1 MVLKGRKGNVKEKES
16 LKRNLTSGFLI
27 NTRNRDTGSLHRT
40 FQTKMWLFESMAKF
54 YIKNM
59 VCDRCKAAVK
69 KSLDGLK
76 INYKSV
82 ELGEVETDIEPT
94 TDQLNQLK
102 TAIESQGF
110 EWIET
115 RNARV
120 VSQIKKSIMD
130 WVRNEEVKKTKMSI
144 HLSETLH
151 KDYASI
157 SNLFSEIES
166 TTIEQYFI
174 HQKIELTKELL
185 VYDELSLT
193 QIADRLGYSSV
204 AHLSNQF
211 KKVTGLT
218 PKHFK
223 NIGAEK
229 RVSLDKV

>member
-1 MVLKGRKGNVKEKES
+1 
-16 LKRNLTSGFLI
+16 
-27 NTRNRDTGSLHRT
+27 
-40 FQTKMWLFESMAKF
+40 
-54 YIKNM
+54 M

-69 KSLDGLK
+69 KSLAELGID
-76 INYKSV
+76 YSSV
-82 ELGEVETDIEPT
+82 ELGEVETNIELT
-94 TDQLNQLK
+94 YQQLDQFRE
-102 TAIESQGF
+102 AIESQGF
-110 EWIET
+110 ELIET
-115 RNARV
+115 RNARI
-120 VSQIKKSIMD
+120 VSQIKKSILD
-130 WVRNEEVKKTKMSI
+130 WVRSEDIKKTKLSA
-144 HLSETLH
+144 HLSESLH
-151 KDYASI
+151 KDYASL

-174 HQKIELTKELL
+174 HLKIELVKELL

>member
-1 MVLKGRKGNVKEKES
+1 MK
-16 LKRNLTSGFLI
+16 
-27 NTRNRDTGSLHRT
+27 
-40 FQTKMWLFESMAKF
+40 LFASMARL

-59 VCDRCKAAVK
+59 VCDRCVAAVK
-69 KSLDGLK
+69 KSLDELK
-76 INYKSV
+76 INYGSIT
-82 ELGEVETDIEPT
+82 LGEVETIGEYADY
-94 TDQLNQLK
+94 QLNQFKEL
-102 TAIESQGF
+102 IEAQGF
-110 EWIET
+110 ELIET

-120 VSQIKKSIMD
+120 VSQIKKSILD
-130 WVRNEEVKKTKMSI
+130 WVRSEGVKKTK
-144 HLSETLH
+144 LSVYLAEALH
-151 KDYASI
+151 KDYASL

-174 HQKIELTKELL
+174 HQKIELAKELL

-223 NIGAEK
+223 NRGAEK

>member
-1 MVLKGRKGNVKEKES
+1 
-16 LKRNLTSGFLI
+16 
-27 NTRNRDTGSLHRT
+27 
-40 FQTKMWLFESMAKF
+40 
-54 YIKNM
+54 M

-69 KSLDGLK
+69 KSLDEVR
-76 INYKSV
+76 INYSSI
-82 ELGEVETDIEPT
+82 ELGEVETNNELT
-94 TDQLNQLK
+94 SQQLDK
-102 TAIESQGF
+102 FKEVIESQGF
-110 EWIET
+110 ELIET
-115 RNARV
+115 RNARII
-120 VSQIKKSIMD
+120 SQIKKSILD
-130 WVRNEEVKKTKMSI
+130 WVRNEDIKKTK
-144 HLSETLH
+144 LSVYLAESLH
-151 KDYASI
+151 KDYASL

-174 HQKIELTKELL
+174 HQKIELVKELL

>member
-1 MVLKGRKGNVKEKES
+1 M
-16 LKRNLTSGFLI
+16 
-27 NTRNRDTGSLHRT
+27 
-40 FQTKMWLFESMAKF
+40 QLFASMAKL

-69 KSLDGLK
+69 KSLDELK
-76 INYKSV
+76 IGYNSV
-82 ELGEVETDIEPT
+82 ELGEVETDEELAADQCNRFKEDIEA
-94 TDQLNQLK
+94 K
-102 TAIESQGF
+102 GF
-110 EWIET
+110 ELIET
-115 RNARV
+115 RNARM
-120 VSQIKKSIMD
+120 VSQIKKSILD
-130 WVRNEEVKKTKMSI
+130 WVRDKESRKTKLSVY
-144 HLSETLH
+144 LSEALH
-151 KDYASI
+151 KDYSSL

-166 TTIEQYFI
+166 TTIERYVI
-174 HQKIELTKELL
+174 HQKIELAKELL

-193 QIADRLGYSSV
+193 QIADRLGYSNV

>member
-1 MVLKGRKGNVKEKES
+1 M
-16 LKRNLTSGFLI
+16 
-27 NTRNRDTGSLHRT
+27 
-40 FQTKMWLFESMAKF
+40 MAKL

-59 VCDRCKAAVK
+59 VCDRCKAAVA
-69 KSLDGLK
+69 KSLDELR
-76 INYKSV
+76 IDYVTV
-82 ELGEVETDIEPT
+82 ELGEVEVATELTSI
-94 TDQLNQLK
+94 QLENFK
-102 TAIESQGF
+102 DAIEVQGF
-110 EWIET
+110 ELIET
-115 RNARV
+115 RNART
-120 VSQIKKSIMD
+120 VSQIKKLILD
-130 WVRNEEVKKTKMSI
+130 LVRSDEVRKLK
-144 HLSETLH
+144 LSVYLAEALH
-151 KDYASI
+151 KDYASL
-157 SNLFSEIES
+157 SNLFSEVES

-174 HQKIELTKELL
+174 HQKIELAKELL

>member
-1 MVLKGRKGNVKEKES
+1 
-16 LKRNLTSGFLI
+16 
-27 NTRNRDTGSLHRT
+27 
-40 FQTKMWLFESMAKF
+40 MWLFASMAKL
-54 YIKNM
+54 YIRNM

-69 KSLDGLK
+69 KSLDELE
-76 INYKSV
+76 INYSSV
-82 ELGEVETDIEPT
+82 ELGEVETNGEPT
-94 TDQLNQLK
+94 TDQLNRFK
-102 TAIESQGF
+102 EAIEAQGF
-110 EWIET
+110 ELIET
-115 RNARV
+115 RNART
-120 VSQIKKSIMD
+120 VSQIKKLILD
-130 WVRNEEVKKTKMSI
+130 LVRRDEVRKLKLSVY
-144 HLSETLH
+144 LSEALH
-151 KDYASI
+151 KDYPSL

-218 PKHFK
+218 PKHFR